1 MALTASEPDHGAR
14 GSAPAGRLILVVI
27 FCTAVM
33 VMDHRFS
40 HLEKVRSV
48 LAGAL
53 YPVQVLVNAPG
64 ATVRWFGDNFSAR
77 EELLEENQRLRSE
90 SLLQNARLQRLA
102 TLEAENQRLR
112 ALLDSTAKVNE
123 QVLVAEIL
131 SVDMDPFRHRIL
143 LNRGSNDGA
152 FAGQAIIDADG
163 IVGQVTRDQPFASE
177 AILITDANHA
187 LPVELLRNQL
197 RTIAVGT
204 GDIDRLSLPYLPR
217 NADVREGDLIITSG
231 LGGTFPPGY
240 PVGRVKRIGGA
251 TDAAFLEISA
261 APASALNRV
270 REVLLLRPGDDELQ
284 QPGPRVAEKT
294 EEDLEP

>member
-14 GSAPAGRLILVVI
+14 GTAPAGRLILLI
-27 FCTAVM
+27 LFCVGIM
-33 VMDHRFS
+33 VLDHRFD
-40 HLEKVRSV
+40 HLERLRSI

-53 YPVQVLVNAPG
+53 YPVQIIVNAPG
-64 ATVRWFGDNFSAR
+64 ATARWFDETFAAR
-77 EELLEENQRLRSE
+77 DLLVEENRQLRSE
-90 SLLQNARLQRLA
+90 SLLQNARLQRLE

-112 ALLDSTAKVNE
+112 ALLDSTAKISE

-131 SVDMDPFRHRIL
+131 SVDMDPFRHRVL
-143 LNRGSNDGA
+143 LNRGTRDGA
-152 FAGQAIIDADG
+152 FVGQPIIDADG
-163 IVGQVTRDQPFASE
+163 IVGQVTRDQPFAAE

-204 GDIDRLSLPYLPR
+204 GDIDQLSLPYLPR

-240 PVGRVKRIGGA
+240 PVGRVKRIGS
-251 TDAAFLEISA
+251 TPDAAFLEISA
-261 APASALNRV
+261 SPASALNRV
-270 REVLLLRPGDDELQ
+270 REVLLLTPAEDMEASRMLAEGNDEEA
-284 QPGPRVAEKT
+284 QP
-294 EEDLEP
+294 